1 MLQMKVDTAVSLMR
15 SYFSEQKHIDHTL
28 KVLGEA
34 ERIMEQTLEAQPPA
48 DGSGTHGASKATG
61 PTHTRSEAAASG
73 FLRDVVRLSCI
84 FHDIGIPNS
93 IRIHGSTAY
102 QEQEGAVVADELLR
116 RLEAHADV
124 CERVKY
130 IVGHHHTR
138 SAIDGLD
145 FQVLWD
151 ADMIVNL
158 AEGNVMAGSPFEEFV
173 RERFQTEAGA
183 ARALRDPRILGNTG
197 GRD

>member
-1 MLQMKVDTAVSLMR
+1 MLEMTQDSAISLMQ
-15 SYFSEQKHIDHTL
+15 SYFSEQRHIDHTL

-73 FLRDVVRLSCI
+73 FLSEVVRLSCI

-93 IRIHGSTAY
+93 IRTHGSATY
-102 QEQEGAVVADELLR
+102 QEQEGAIVADELLR
-116 RLEAHADV
+116 RLGARADV
-124 CERVKY
+124 RERLKY

-138 SAIDGLD
+138 SAIDGFD

-158 AEGNVMAGSPFEEFV
+158 AEGNVIAEGPLEEFV